1 MQINGEKLT
10 MNNYWQHYLDLLIPA
25 SAFSLKITEEDM
37 EGGTQEKDISS
48 EAMYCN
54 PVLFSKVTTE
64 EETPGH
70 RIGYLVYSGLRLD
83 MTKNYSMYSKNSKAR
98 ISLT

>member
-1 MQINGEKLT
+1 
-10 MNNYWQHYLDLLIPA
+10 
-25 SAFSLKITEEDM
+25 M

-48 EAMYCN
+48 EAMYSN
-54 PVLFSKVTTE
+54 PVLFSKVTKKKKLQDTE
-64 EETPGH
+64 SV
-70 RIGYLVYSGLRLD
+70 ILFILDLRLD

>member
-48 EAMYCN
+48 EAMY
-54 PVLFSKVTTE
+54 
-64 EETPGH
+64 
-70 RIGYLVYSGLRLD
+70 
-83 MTKNYSMYSKNSKAR
+83 
-98 ISLT
+98 